1 MKKRWIRIRYIRNG
15 RSSECRSR
23 RSFIKFSWINKTFQQ
38 RENIAIS
45 KRKNTKANFLTVPFG
60 TKFYYSLDSTQIHF
74 ANKNKIYNSEIQ
86 NTHSSYLKHTHT
98 QTHRNNRFKV
108 NFNELLFTWMLLLLL
123 ILLYLNKNPTT
134 CYWVSPQARV
144 SFHSLPMN
152 NFLICSLIWFSLKKA
167 LLVFIMALCVDP
179 HKISWRF
186 SFFLLYEN
194 VKWIGMRIVQKEKE

>member
-1 MKKRWIRIRYIRNG
+1 VKKRWIRIRYIRNG

-98 QTHRNNRFKV
+98 HKHIEITASRLTSMSSFSLECYCCCWYCCTWIKIQPLVIEFLLKQ
-108 NFNELLFTWMLLLLL
+108 ESLFTPSLW
-123 ILLYLNKNPTT
+123 TT
-134 CYWVSPQARV
+134 
-144 SFHSLPMN
+144 
-152 NFLICSLIWFSLKKA
+152 
-167 LLVFIMALCVDP
+167 
-179 HKISWRF
+179 F
-186 SFFLLYEN
+186 SFARSFGFLWKKLSSYL
-194 VKWIGMRIVQKEKE
+194 